1 MGSKIGYPKKI
12 LNITQLD
19 LDYEEVCVHTE
30 AFVWSGVI
38 PLMFSFFF
46 FFLACLFLIEATN

>member
-19 LDYEEVCVHTE
+19 LDYEEVCVH
-30 AFVWSGVI
+30 I
-38 PLMFSFFF
+38 LMRSCDVVPPNVF
-46 FFLACLFLIEATN
+46 FFLPRLFLIEATN